1 LPGEGERIHQPSRQP
16 KLAVGDAGKPE
27 PVDFMGDVAGLKRR
41 EEQVRFSKTKKVLK
55 IEALPIGLLDIIKGE
70 GLPLGTP
77 RERIPTEQKL

>member
-1 LPGEGERIHQPSRQP
+1 
-16 KLAVGDAGKPE
+16 
-27 PVDFMGDVAGLKRR
+27 LKRR